1 MKDRLIVALDISDP
15 EKLHATLE
23 RLSGNVSWVKVGM
36 ELFYRE
42 GPDIIKRLK
51 DQGFNIF
58 LDLKMHDIPNTV
70 ERAAA
75 NLARLGV
82 EMFNMHCAG
91 GRDMMARAAL
101 AAAQSASENGFK
113 PPVLL
118 GVTILTSVAPN
129 IWHDEIRGAMELPE
143 HVIHFAQLA
152 KDAGMNGVVC
162 SPEEV
167 ARVKSACGKGFFTV
181 VPGIRPAWA
190 TAGDQKRFTTP
201 SQAIVAG
208 ADYLVVGRPILE
220 ASDPKSAVARI
231 LEEMGESKPC

>member
-1 MKDRLIVALDISDP
+1 MKDRLIVALDIS
-15 EKLHATLE
+15 ESAQLYATLE
-23 RLSGNVSWVKVGM
+23 KLSGKLSWVKVGM

-42 GPDIIKRLK
+42 GPDIIRRLK
-51 DQGFNIF
+51 DQGFKIF

-91 GRDMMARAAL
+91 GRDMMSRAVAS
-101 AAAQSASENGFK
+101 AAKSAAEHGMT

-118 GVTILTSVAPN
+118 GVTVLTSVAPEVWRN
-129 IWHDEIRGAMELPE
+129 EIRGGLELPDQ
-143 HVIHFAQLA
+143 VIHFAQLA

-167 ARVKSACGKGFFTV
+167 ARVKNACGSGFFTV
-181 VPGIRPAWA
+181 VPGIRPAWSA
-190 TAGDQKRFTTP
+190 TGDQKRFTTP
-201 SQAIVAG
+201 GQAIAAG

-220 ASDPKSAVARI
+220 ADDPKSAVERI
-231 LEEMGESKPC
+231 LEEMGENKP